1 MMPRGFGSGVM
12 FRRLVPGR
20 MMLRSMVLRT
30 MMFGSMM
37 LGTMMLRLMMLTFM
51 MLTFMMC
58 SLVGRLGQRRFARV
72 AFVLPEFLGVVMQG
86 VMLVST
92 LFLS

>member
-1 MMPRGFGSGVM
+1 M
-12 FRRLVPGR
+12 FRRVVPGR

-37 LGTMMLRLMMLTFM
+37 LGTMMLRLM

>member
-1 MMPRGFGSGVM
+1 M
-12 FRRLVPGR
+12 FRRVVRGR

-30 MMFGSMM
+30 VMFGSMM
-37 LGTMMLRLMMLTFM
+37 LGTMMLRIMMLSLM

-58 SLVGRLGQRRFARV
+58 SLVRRLGHRGFARV
-72 AFVLPEFLGVVMQG
+72 AFVLPEFLAVVMQG